1 MKLKSRSAL
10 KEWFH
15 SLPPPLSAG
24 RAEGVNFPPIFQKG
38 GVGLNRNSIF
48 RGGLL
53 EKWGVNFFFG
63 GGGGVAIL
71 LKLYYLNF

>member
-1 MKLKSRSAL
+1 MKLKSRSTL

-53 EKWGVNFFFG
+53 EKRGVNFFLG
-63 GGGGVAIL
+63 GGGGGRV
-71 LKLYYLNF
+71 LKICFLKF